1 MKTKL
6 AIRSGAISLAAF
18 LFLPPSYAQN
28 VGIGVSNP
36 QSALSVNGSTSGGGL
51 AIGDSTYTSTAGTVA
66 PVNGAVIQGNVGIG
80 SSTPTE
86 AKLVVNGV
94 GTTGSFGAGEF
105 FNNNSGP
112 QLVTGGTASGGW
124 SIFASSG
131 IVALGDIVTASN
143 IRAVTSFT
151 PSDIRLK
158 NIVGR
163 SDAAE
168 DLETLEKIEITD
180 YTMKDT
186 SVVGTGTLKKVIAQQ
201 VEKVYPRAV
210 SRTTDYL
217 PDVLAVGKCNLK
229 NDSDKDIFEIHS
241 GSDLDL
247 KIGDR
252 VKLFNEKGEADFA
265 IVLTADRA
273 WLSRDSAFA

>member
-1 MKTKL
+1 
-6 AIRSGAISLAAF
+6 
-18 LFLPPSYAQN
+18 
-28 VGIGVSNP
+28 
-36 QSALSVNGSTSGGGL
+36 
-51 AIGDSTYTSTAGTVA
+51 
-66 PVNGAVIQGNVGIG
+66 
-80 SSTPTE
+80 
-86 AKLVVNGV
+86 
-94 GTTGSFGAGEF
+94 
-105 FNNNSGP
+105 
-112 QLVTGGTASGGW
+112 
-124 SIFASSG
+124 
-131 IVALGDIVTASN
+131 LGDIVTASN

-180 YTMKDT
+180 YTMKDM